1 MNKKVCTSCVF
12 THVKSNTE
20 NTTTVTANYARLF
33 ANELWPTKSI
43 ETKMGVNLDNA
54 RTCSYTCNL
63 HY

>member
-1 MNKKVCTSCVF
+1 MC

-20 NTTTVTANYARLF
+20 NSTTVTANHVRLF
-33 ANELWPTKSI
+33 ADELWPTKSI
-43 ETKMGVNLDNA
+43 ETEMGVNLDNA